1 LAQAL
6 APDRV
11 ADLRGGAMK
20 LLQLVPSGLRVPFMR
35 WHKPAIALSA
45 SLLLGSVV
53 LLFTMGL
60 NFGIDFKGGTLI
72 EIQTPEADL
81 GDLRSELNALG
92 LGDLSL
98 QEFGASD
105 DILIRLPLQPGE
117 DSEQQNAVLL
127 VQGKISEMYPG
138 VDFRRVEFVGP
149 QVSGELIEKGTQAV
163 LVAILLMMVYIWFRF
178 EWQFGVGAVLALIH
192 DVGLTIGLFCL
203 FQFDFDLPVVA
214 ALLTIVGY
222 SMNDTVVVYDRVR
235 ENLRKYKQEGL
246 PDLIDRSLSDTLSRT
261 IMTSLTTLLALASL
275 YVFGGE
281 VIRPFV
287 MAMIWGVLVGT
298 YSSLFIAAPF
308 LLYVKPIR
316 RSDDDEDDEETP

>member
-1 LAQAL
+1 
-6 APDRV
+6 
-11 ADLRGGAMK
+11 
-20 LLQLVPSGLRVPFMR
+20 
-35 WHKPAIALSA
+35 
-45 SLLLGSVV
+45 
-53 LLFTMGL
+53 
-60 NFGIDFKGGTLI
+60 
-72 EIQTPEADL
+72 
-81 GDLRSELNALG
+81 
-92 LGDLSL
+92 
-98 QEFGASD
+98 
-105 DILIRLPLQPGE
+105 
-117 DSEQQNAVLL
+117 
-127 VQGKISEMYPG
+127 
-138 VDFRRVEFVGP
+138 
-149 QVSGELIEKGTQAV
+149 
-163 LVAILLMMVYIWFRF
+163 IWFRF

-203 FQFDFDLPVVA
+203 FQIDFDLPVVA

-261 IMTSLTTLLALASL
+261 IMTSVTTLLALAAL
-275 YVFGGE
+275 YIFGGE

-316 RSDDDEDDEETP
+316 RSDDDDEDDEETP

>member
-1 LAQAL
+1 
-6 APDRV
+6 
-11 ADLRGGAMK
+11 MK
-20 LLQLVPSGLRVPFMR
+20 LLRLVPSGLRVPFMR
-35 WHKPAIALSA
+35 WHKPAIAVSA
-45 SLLLGSVV
+45 ALLLGSVV

-72 EIQTPEADL
+72 EIQSSEADL

-105 DILIRLPLQPGE
+105 DILIRLPLQSGE
-117 DSEQQNAVLL
+117 DTEQQAAVIL
-127 VQGKISEMYPG
+127 VQGKISEMYPA

-149 QVSGELIEKGTQAV
+149 QVSSELIEKGAQAV

-203 FQFDFDLPVVA
+203 FQIDFDLPVVA

-261 IMTSLTTLLALASL
+261 IMTSVTTLLALAAL
-275 YVFGGE
+275 YIFGGE

-316 RSDDDEDDEETP
+316 RSDDDDEDDEETP